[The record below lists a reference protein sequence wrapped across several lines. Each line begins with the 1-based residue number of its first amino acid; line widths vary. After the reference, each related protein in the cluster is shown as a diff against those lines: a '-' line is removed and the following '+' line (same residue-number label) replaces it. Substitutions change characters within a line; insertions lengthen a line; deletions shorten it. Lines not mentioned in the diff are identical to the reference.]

1 MCDSCLPPPPAA
13 RLMRPNRR
21 HLLALGLGGVV
32 LGGQLRAFAEG
43 GAPEAAALTGDECA
57 PFNAGM
63 QAVMTP
69 DEAVERLIAG
79 HQRFQ
84 AGASLQCDLRAE
96 ALATAEKQT
105 PFACILSCID
115 SRVAPELIF
124 NQQIGDIFCARVAG
138 NVPTTEIVGSFEYAT
153 KVAGAKAIMVLG
165 HSHCGAVKGAI
176 DEAEVGD
183 NLTDLLRLMEPAIQ
197 VTPLEGER
205 SSHNHPFVEAVAQAN
220 VRVGVQTLL
229 MMSAVIRELVEAGEL
244 RLVGAYYDIDTL
256 ELRLLE
262 TGT

>member
-1 MCDSCLPPPPAA
+1 MTAVFPAPAA

-21 HLLALGLGGVV
+21 HLLALGLGGWCWGRRCAP
-32 LGGQLRAFAEG
+32 LPKGR
-43 GAPEAAALTGDECA
+43 PEAAALTGDECA

-115 SRVAPELIF
+115 SAWRP
-124 NQQIGDIFCARVAG
+124 
-138 NVPTTEIVGSFEYAT
+138 S
-153 KVAGAKAIMVLG
+153 
-165 HSHCGAVKGAI
+165 
-176 DEAEVGD
+176 
-183 NLTDLLRLMEPAIQ
+183 
-197 VTPLEGER
+197 
-205 SSHNHPFVEAVAQAN
+205 
-220 VRVGVQTLL
+220 
-229 MMSAVIRELVEAGEL
+229 
-244 RLVGAYYDIDTL
+244 
-256 ELRLLE
+256 
-262 TGT
+262 